1 MDKHNEDK
9 LNETLTMFRRAM
21 RLDNEADQRDNE
33 EQIKAIME
41 DERGQ
46 ELIVRVVL
54 ILLKKMRL

>member
-9 LNETLTMFRRAM
+9 LNETLTRFRRAM